1 MPTYVPKRVP
11 HEQCREVP
19 AVDCFF
25 VLKTVPDVLCGPQPY
40 QDCQDVV
47 KEVPYLSPEERCEK
61 VPHENC
67 EEVEEQVPVEVCT
80 SVDLTREPIISKPGY
95 GRLRS
100 RSGPRTRRGR
110 SLAVGDS
117 GASSNEKREE
127 EVDANARLLRAVYL
141 GEEDQEETFLI
152 KERWRKENPV
162 IYR

>member
-1 MPTYVPKRVP
+1 VPKRVP